1 MPTLLALAAHDG
13 PVVFEAGLT
22 AGPEAVGA
30 ALAMARWQRDVRR
43 RYVPILAENQAA
55 KVGLTILRVYQEAG
69 EQGFTRRDAQRVTSA
84 TRLGVESWN
93 RAFDALVKNG
103 NLAPLESL
111 AVSKSEK
118 GGRPQ
123 TPRYRFVFS

>member
-1 MPTLLALAAHDG
+1 
-13 PVVFEAGLT
+13 
-22 AGPEAVGA
+22 
-30 ALAMARWQRDVRR
+30 MARWQRDVRR

-93 RAFDALVKNG
+93 RAFDALVQNG

-123 TPRYRFVFS
+123 TPRYRFVFI